1 MRIAVTGV
9 RGQLGWELARS
20 LSPLGEVIHWD
31 RELADLSKPVLLDGL
46 MRFYSPDVVVNAAAY
61 TAVDRAEDDC
71 VIARLV
77 NTESVDV
84 IARAAKRAG
93 ALFVHFSTDYVFD
106 GKSADPYSEDCVTS
120 PLNVYG
126 ATKRDGEL
134 AIIASECD
142 HLIFR
147 TSWVYATRGANF
159 MLTMLRLAGER
170 EELKIVDDQVGAPTS
185 AKMLANVTAH
195 AISQAMRER
204 REGRFQSG
212 LFHLTSQGVTSW
224 HGYAS
229 AIIDY
234 ARNLAPSGRVRV
246 KHIEA
251 VPSEAFPT
259 RAARPRNSALNND
272 RFSERFGL
280 ARPHWWDALAQT
292 LDERF
297 ERTAQAFQIR

>member
-9 RGQLGWELARS
+9 QGQLGWELARS
-20 LSPLGEVIHWD
+20 LSPLGEVVHWD
-31 RELADLSKPVLLDGL
+31 REVADLSKPALLDGL
-46 MRFYSPDVVVNAAAY
+46 MRFYRPDVVVNAAAY
-61 TAVDRAEDDC
+61 TAVDKAEDDC
-71 VIARLV
+71 VTARLV

-84 IARAAKRAG
+84 MARAAKSAG

-106 GKSADPYSEDCVTS
+106 GKSAEPYTEDSETA

-159 MLTMLRLAGER
+159 MLTMLRLAAER
-170 EELKIVDDQVGAPTS
+170 EALKIVDDQLGTPTP
-185 AKMLANVTAH
+185 ARMLANVTAH

-204 REGRFQSG
+204 QEARFQSG
-212 LFHLTSQGVTSW
+212 LFHLTSRGVTSW

-246 KHIEA
+246 THIEP
-251 VPSEAFPT
+251 VPSEVFPT

-272 RFSERFGL
+272 RFDERFGL
-280 ARPHWWDALAQT
+280 VRPHWWDALAQT

-297 ERTAQAFQIR
+297 ERTA

>member
-1 MRIAVTGV
+1 MKIAVTGV
-9 RGQLGWELARS
+9 QGQLGWELARS
-20 LSPLGEVIHWD
+20 LAPLGDIVRWD
-31 RELADLSKPVLLDGL
+31 REVADLSRPALLDGL
-46 MRFYSPDVVVNAAAY
+46 MRFYRPDVVVNAAAY
-61 TAVDRAEDDC
+61 TAVDKAEDDG
-71 VIARLV
+71 ITARLV
-77 NTESVDV
+77 NAESVDV
-84 IARAAKRAG
+84 MARAVKRAG

-106 GKSADPYSEDCVTS
+106 GKSADPYSEDCQTA

-134 AIIASECD
+134 AVFASGCD

-159 MLTMLRLAGER
+159 MLTMLRLAAER
-170 EELKIVDDQVGAPTS
+170 EALKIVDDQLGAPTP
-185 AKMLANVTAH
+185 ARMLANVTAH

-204 REGRFQSG
+204 REARFESG
-212 LFHLTSQGVTSW
+212 LFHLTSRGVTSW
-224 HGYAS
+224 HGYAC

-246 KHIEA
+246 THIEA

-272 RFSERFGL
+272 RFDERFGL
-280 ARPHWWDALAQT
+280 VRPHWWDALAQT

-297 ERTAQAFQIR
+297 ERTA

>member
-1 MRIAVTGV
+1 MRIAITGV
-9 RGQLGWELARS
+9 QGQLGWELARS
-20 LSPLGEVIHWD
+20 LSPLGEVVRWD
-31 RELADLSKPVLLDGL
+31 REVADLSKPALLDGL
-46 MRFYSPDVVVNAAAY
+46 MRFYRPDVVVNAAAY
-61 TAVDRAEDDC
+61 TAVDKAEDDC
-71 VIARLV
+71 VTARLV

-84 IARAAKRAG
+84 MARAAKSAG

-106 GKSADPYSEDCVTS
+106 GKSAEPYTEDSETA

-159 MLTMLRLAGER
+159 MLTMLRLAAER
-170 EELKIVDDQVGAPTS
+170 EALKIVDDQLGTPTP
-185 AKMLANVTAH
+185 ARMLANVTAH

-204 REGRFQSG
+204 QEARFQSG
-212 LFHLTSQGVTSW
+212 LFHLTSRGVTSW

-246 KHIEA
+246 THIEA

-272 RFSERFGL
+272 RFDERFGL
-280 ARPHWWDALAQT
+280 VRPHWWDALAQT

-297 ERTAQAFQIR
+297 ERTA

>member
-1 MRIAVTGV
+1 MRIAITGV
-9 RGQLGWELARS
+9 RGQLGWELVRS
-20 LSPLGEVIHWD
+20 ISPLGEVIRWD
-31 RELADLSKPVLLDGL
+31 REVADLGNPVLLNGL
-46 MRFYSPDVVVNAAAY
+46 MRFYRPDVVVNAAAY
-61 TAVDRAEDDC
+61 TAVDKAEDDC
-71 VIARLV
+71 TTARLV

-93 ALFVHFSTDYVFD
+93 ALFIHFSTDYVFD
-106 GKSADPYSEDCVTS
+106 GKSTEPYSEDCETS

-126 ATKRDGEL
+126 TTKRDGEL

-147 TSWVYATRGANF
+147 TSWVYAARGANF

-170 EELKIVDDQVGAPTS
+170 EELKIVDDQMGAPTS

-280 ARPHWWDALAQT
+280 ARPHWWDTLAQT

-297 ERTAQAFQIR
+297 ERTV

>member
-1 MRIAVTGV
+1 MRIAITGV
-9 RGQLGWELARS
+9 QGQLGWELARS
-20 LSPLGEVIHWD
+20 LAPLGDVVRWD
-31 RELADLSKPVLLDGL
+31 REVADLSKPALLDGL
-46 MRFYSPDVVVNAAAY
+46 MRFYRPDVVVNAAAY
-61 TAVDRAEDDC
+61 TAVDKAEDDC
-71 VIARLV
+71 VTARLV

-84 IARAAKRAG
+84 MARAAKRAG

-106 GKSADPYSEDCVTS
+106 GKSAEPYSEDCETA

-170 EELKIVDDQVGAPTS
+170 EALKIVDDQLGAPTP
-185 AKMLANVTAH
+185 ARMLANVTAH

-204 REGRFQSG
+204 REARFQSG
-212 LFHLTSQGVTSW
+212 LFHLTSRGVTSW

-246 KHIEA
+246 THIEP

-272 RFSERFGL
+272 RFDERFGL
-280 ARPHWWDALAQT
+280 VRPHWWDALAQT

-297 ERTAQAFQIR
+297 ERTA

>member
-20 LSPLGEVIHWD
+20 LSPLGEVIRWD
-31 RELADLSKPVLLDGL
+31 REIADLSKPQLLDGL
-46 MRFYSPDVVVNAAAY
+46 LRYYHPDVIVNAAAY
-61 TAVDRAEDDC
+61 TAVDKAEDDP
-71 VIARLV
+71 VTARLV
-77 NTESVDV
+77 NTESVDMM
-84 IARAAKRAG
+84 ARAAKRTG
-93 ALFVHFSTDYVFD
+93 ALLVHFSTDYVFD
-106 GKSADPYSEDCVTS
+106 GTSPEPYSEDCATS

-170 EELKIVDDQVGAPTS
+170 ELLKIVDDQVGAPTP
-185 AKMLANVTAH
+185 AKMLANFTAH

-204 REGRFQSG
+204 RESCFNSG
-212 LFHLTSQGVTSW
+212 LFHLTSQGATSW

-272 RFSERFGL
+272 RVGERFGL
-280 ARPHWWDALAQT
+280 VRPHWWDALAQT

-297 ERTAQAFQIR
+297 ERTA

>member
-46 MRFYSPDVVVNAAAY
+46 MRFYRPDVVVNAAAY

>member
-9 RGQLGWELARS
+9 RGQLGWELVRS
-20 LSPLGEVIHWD
+20 LSPLGEVIRWD
-31 RELADLSKPVLLDGL
+31 REIADLGKPVLLDGL
-46 MRFYSPDVVVNAAAY
+46 LRFYHPDVIVNAAAY
-61 TAVDRAEDDC
+61 TAVDKAEDDH
-71 VIARLV
+71 VTARLV

-84 IARAAKRAG
+84 MARAAKRTG
-93 ALFVHFSTDYVFD
+93 ALLIHFSTDYVFD
-106 GKSADPYSEDCVTS
+106 GKSAEPYSEECVTS

-134 AIIASECD
+134 AIIASGCD

-159 MLTMLRLAGER
+159 MLTMLRLAEER
-170 EELKIVDDQVGAPTS
+170 ELLKIVDDQMGAPTP
-185 AKMLANVTAH
+185 AKMLANSTAH
-195 AISQAMRER
+195 AMSQAMCER
-204 REGRFQSG
+204 REGRFKSG
-212 LFHLTSQGVTSW
+212 LFHLTADGVTSW

-246 KHIEA
+246 KRIEA

-259 RAARPRNSALNND
+259 RAVRPRNSALSND
-272 RFSERFGL
+272 RFAERFGL
-280 ARPHWWDALAQT
+280 VRPHWWDALAQT

-297 ERTAQAFQIR
+297 EHRA

>member
-9 RGQLGWELARS
+9 QGQLGWELARS
-20 LSPLGEVIHWD
+20 LAPLGDVVRWD
-31 RELADLSKPVLLDGL
+31 REVADLSKPALLDGL
-46 MRFYSPDVVVNAAAY
+46 MRFYRPDVVVNAAAY
-61 TAVDRAEDDC
+61 TAVDKAEDDC
-71 VIARLV
+71 VTARLV

-84 IARAAKRAG
+84 MARAAKRAG

-106 GKSADPYSEDCVTS
+106 GKSAEPYSEDCETA

-170 EELKIVDDQVGAPTS
+170 EALKIVDDQVGAPTP
-185 AKMLANVTAH
+185 ARMLANVTAH

-204 REGRFQSG
+204 REARFQSG
-212 LFHLTSQGVTSW
+212 LFHLTSRGVTSW

-246 KHIEA
+246 THIEA

-272 RFSERFGL
+272 RFDERFGL
-280 ARPHWWDALAQT
+280 VRPHWWDALAQT

-297 ERTAQAFQIR
+297 ERTA

>member
-9 RGQLGWELARS
+9 QGQLGWELARS
-20 LSPLGEVIHWD
+20 LSPLGEVVRWD
-31 RELADLSKPVLLDGL
+31 REVADLSKPVLLDGL
-46 MRFYSPDVVVNAAAY
+46 MRFYRPDVVVNAAAY
-61 TAVDRAEDDC
+61 TAVDKAEDDS
-71 VIARLV
+71 VTARLV

-84 IARAAKRAG
+84 MARAAKRAG

-106 GKSADPYSEDCVTS
+106 GKSAEPYSEDCETS

-170 EELKIVDDQVGAPTS
+170 EALKIVDDQVGAPTS
-185 AKMLANVTAH
+185 ARMLANVTAH

-212 LFHLTSQGVTSW
+212 LFHLTSRGVTSW
-224 HGYAS
+224 HGFAS

-246 KHIEA
+246 THIEA

-272 RFSERFGL
+272 RFGERFGL
-280 ARPHWWDALAQT
+280 VRPHWWDALAQT

-297 ERTAQAFQIR
+297 ERTT

>member
-9 RGQLGWELARS
+9 RGQLGWELVRA

-31 RELADLSKPVLLDGL
+31 RELADLSKPALLDGL
-46 MRFYSPDVVVNAAAY
+46 LRFYRPDVVVNAAAY
-61 TAVDRAEDDC
+61 TAVDQAEDDR
-71 VIARLV
+71 VTARLV

-84 IARAAKRAG
+84 MARAAKRAG

-106 GKSADPYSEDCVTS
+106 GKSAEPYSEDCVTS

-126 ATKRDGEL
+126 TTKRDGEL
-134 AIIASECD
+134 AVIASECD

-159 MLTMLRLAGER
+159 MLTMLRLATER
-170 EELKIVDDQVGAPTS
+170 ELLKIVEDQVGAPTP
-185 AKMLANVTAH
+185 AKMLANLTAH

-204 REGRFQSG
+204 REGRCSSG
-212 LFHLTSQGVTSW
+212 LFHLTSDGVTSW

-229 AIIDY
+229 AIIEY

-251 VPSEAFPT
+251 VPSDAFPT

-272 RFSERFGL
+272 RFGERFGL
-280 ARPHWWDALAQT
+280 ARRHWWDALAQT

-297 ERTAQAFQIR
+297 ERTAQTFEVR

>member
-9 RGQLGWELARS
+9 QGQLGWELARS
-20 LSPLGEVIHWD
+20 LSPLGEVVHWD
-31 RELADLSKPVLLDGL
+31 REVADLSKPALLDGL
-46 MRFYSPDVVVNAAAY
+46 MRFYRPDVVVNAAAY
-61 TAVDRAEDDC
+61 TAVDKAEDDC
-71 VIARLV
+71 VTARLV

-84 IARAAKRAG
+84 MARAAKSAG

-106 GKSADPYSEDCVTS
+106 GKSAEPYTEDSATA

-159 MLTMLRLAGER
+159 MLTMLRLAAER
-170 EELKIVDDQVGAPTS
+170 EALKIVDDQLGTPTP
-185 AKMLANVTAH
+185 ARMLANVTAH

-204 REGRFQSG
+204 QEARFQSG
-212 LFHLTSQGVTSW
+212 LFHLTSRGVTSW

-246 KHIEA
+246 THIEP

-259 RAARPRNSALNND
+259 RAARPRNSVLNND
-272 RFSERFGL
+272 RFDERFGL
-280 ARPHWWDALAQT
+280 VRPHWWDALAQT

-297 ERTAQAFQIR
+297 ERTA

>member
-9 RGQLGWELARS
+9 QGQLGWELARS
-20 LSPLGEVIHWD
+20 LSPLGEVVRWD
-31 RELADLSKPVLLDGL
+31 REVADLSKPALLDGL
-46 MRFYSPDVVVNAAAY
+46 MRFYRPDVVVNAAAY
-61 TAVDRAEDDC
+61 TAVDKAEDDC
-71 VIARLV
+71 VTARLV

-84 IARAAKRAG
+84 MARAAKSAG

-106 GKSADPYSEDCVTS
+106 GKSAEPYTEDSETA

-159 MLTMLRLAGER
+159 MLTMLRLAAER
-170 EELKIVDDQVGAPTS
+170 EALKIVDDQLGTPTP
-185 AKMLANVTAH
+185 ARMLANVTAH

-204 REGRFQSG
+204 QEARFQSG
-212 LFHLTSQGVTSW
+212 LFHLTSRGVTSW

-246 KHIEA
+246 THIEP

-272 RFSERFGL
+272 RFDERFGL
-280 ARPHWWDALAQT
+280 VRPHWWDALAQT

-297 ERTAQAFQIR
+297 ERTA